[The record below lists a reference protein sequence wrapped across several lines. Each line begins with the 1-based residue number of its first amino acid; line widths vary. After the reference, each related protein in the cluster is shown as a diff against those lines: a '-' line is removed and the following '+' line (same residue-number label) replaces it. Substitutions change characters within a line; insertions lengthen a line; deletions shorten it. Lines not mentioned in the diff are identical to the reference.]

1 MSDHFIVVVPRDPR
15 LVPIDEV
22 QRRVVGVLNRIAP
35 SAENVTAAVSSQVQ
49 FFDCGQNFDKILCPR
64 CAAEIG
70 IGWWQERM
78 DDDFDGIGFRLDSY
92 DAPCCAKS
100 VNLNELIYD
109 WPQAFGR
116 FSWTVQNPNIG
127 ELTDAAKLE
136 LEAVAGFALVPIQ
149 RHV

>member
-15 LVPIDEV
+15 LVPTDEV
-22 QRRVVGVLNRIAP
+22 QRRVVGVLNRIAEV
-35 SAENVTAAVSSQVQ
+35 SAQVQ
-49 FFDCGQNFDKILCPR
+49 FFDCGQNFERVLCPH
-64 CAAEIG
+64 CSSEIG
-70 IGWWQERM
+70 IDWWQERM
-78 DDDFDGIGFRLDSY
+78 DDDTDGSGFRLDSY
-92 DAPCCAKS
+92 EAPCCAKS

-136 LEAVAGFALVPIQ
+136 LEAVAGFALVPIRQ
-149 RHV
+149 HV